1 MLPSERAL
9 RQVSSSWIGST
20 DLESYPLQGYLSRRG
35 CRSQSRNPR
44 NRLPAGCALTQGCQ
58 RRVCLQHLP
67 AEANNFSPKRQD
79 HVPDLLPG
87 PSGNRLL
94 HRGFELSHRASPLRG
109 WDSGTDEGSLLRRV
123 SRHEADDGEPERPKT
138 VVDPTGIP
146 ETVCPPIE
154 HDPQTAV
161 TPEDASQLGVSG
173 GFVSRDHHEPPDDGP
188 TPAPSPLS
196 RWWHRG
202 SRHSPSPHSGALD
215 RCRYSS
221 VMVPSSF
228 STTR

>member
-1 MLPSERAL
+1 MS
-9 RQVSSSWIGST
+9 GSC
-20 DLESYPLQGYLSRRG
+20 SRRG
-35 CRSQSRNPR
+35 DELATNDSP
-44 NRLPAGCALTQGCQ
+44 QGCVPEPC
-58 RRVCLQHLP
+58 RIATHSS
-67 AEANNFSPKRQD
+67 SPS
-79 HVPDLLPG
+79 L
-87 PSGNRLL
+87 
-94 HRGFELSHRASPLRG
+94 RGLVITWGRASPLRCRG
-109 WDSGTDEGSLLRRV
+109 GGTDERSLLRRV

-154 HDPQTAV
+154 HDLQTAV

-173 GFVSRDHHEPPDDGP
+173 GFVSRDHHEPPGDGP
-188 TPAPSPLS
+188 TPAPCPLS
-196 RWWHRG
+196 RRWHRG

-215 RCRYSS
+215 HFRYSS

>member
-1 MLPSERAL
+1 MH
-9 RQVSSSWIGST
+9 G
-20 DLESYPLQGYLSRRG
+20 
-35 CRSQSRNPR
+35 
-44 NRLPAGCALTQGCQ
+44 
-58 RRVCLQHLP
+58 
-67 AEANNFSPKRQD
+67 
-79 HVPDLLPG
+79 
-87 PSGNRLL
+87 
-94 HRGFELSHRASPLRG
+94 
-109 WDSGTDEGSLLRRV
+109 GTDERSLLSRV

-161 TPEDASQLGVSG
+161 APEDASQLGVSG
-173 GFVSRDHHEPPDDGP
+173 GFVSRDHHEPPGDGP
-188 TPAPSPLS
+188 APCPLS

-202 SRHSPSPHSGALD
+202 SRHSLSLHSRTLD
-215 RCRYSS
+215 HCRYSS